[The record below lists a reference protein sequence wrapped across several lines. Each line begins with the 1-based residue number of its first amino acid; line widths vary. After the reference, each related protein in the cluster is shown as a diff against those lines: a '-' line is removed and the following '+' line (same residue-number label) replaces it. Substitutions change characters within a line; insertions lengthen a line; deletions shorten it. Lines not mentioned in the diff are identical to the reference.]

1 MTFHRIMHA
10 ESQRQ
15 DERLMW
21 GGGRYTSMSVVVH
34 ITTLGLANS
43 FGFLVN
49 LGWVTTNFK
58 DAPYNKVCY
67 PKADPH
73 P

>member
-1 MTFHRIMHA
+1 MLNHNDKMKGWC
-10 ESQRQ
+10 EE
-15 DERLMW
+15 DK

-67 PKADPH
+67 PKADPY